1 MAEMKVFVINLDE
14 QEKDTG
20 CAWFTLPCNIEA
32 LKQSIGLPPDSDR
45 YLISDYDFPF
55 EILQDTDLDLLN
67 NVCLAISES
76 EIPHEDIPAIQREVK
91 AGKETVR
98 TNIRQEQQVKSVA
111 RKNQTN
117 VAESISNHKKST
129 VQKTQVNGK
138 SARKTVTK
146 QSEKGRKK

>member
-20 CAWFTLPCNIEA
+20 CAWFTLPCNIES

-76 EIPHEDIPAIQREVK
+76 EIPH
-91 AGKETVR
+91 
-98 TNIRQEQQVKSVA
+98 
-111 RKNQTN
+111 
-117 VAESISNHKKST
+117 
-129 VQKTQVNGK
+129 
-138 SARKTVTK
+138 
-146 QSEKGRKK
+146 

>member
-1 MAEMKVFVINLDE
+1 MVEMKVFVINLDE

-67 NVCLAISES
+67 NICLAISES
-76 EIPHEDIPAIQREVK
+76 EIPPPKIYLQFKENGFQTCKSWKPDFAILHTI
-91 AGKETVR
+91 G
-98 TNIRQEQQVKSVA
+98 
-111 RKNQTN
+111 
-117 VAESISNHKKST
+117 T
-129 VQKTQVNGK
+129 VQIWKKHQNISYVCMADFMNTM
-138 SARKTVTK
+138 SERK
-146 QSEKGRKK
+146 

>member
-67 NVCLAISES
+67 NICLAISES
-76 EIPHEDIPAIQREVK
+76 EIPPEDIPAIQREWFSNLQERK
-91 AGKETVR
+91 PDFAILHTIGTVR
-98 TNIRQEQQVKSVA
+98 LWKKHQNISCVCMADFMNTMSE
-111 RKNQTN
+111 RK
-117 VAESISNHKKST
+117 
-129 VQKTQVNGK
+129 
-138 SARKTVTK
+138 
-146 QSEKGRKK
+146 

>member
-1 MAEMKVFVINLDE
+1 MTGGIAYGRNEVFVINLDE

-76 EIPHEDIPAIQREVK
+76 EIPHEDIPAIQREWFSNLQELE
-91 AGKETVR
+91 AGLAILHT
-98 TNIRQEQQVKSVA
+98 IG
-111 RKNQTN
+111 
-117 VAESISNHKKST
+117 T
-129 VQKTQVNGK
+129 VQIWKKHQNISYVCMADFMNTM
-138 SARKTVTK
+138 SERK
-146 QSEKGRKK
+146 

>member
-55 EILQDTDLDLLN
+55 EI
-67 NVCLAISES
+67 
-76 EIPHEDIPAIQREVK
+76 PPEDIPAIQREWFSNLQELE
-91 AGKETVR
+91 AGLCNITYHRNCSDMEET
-98 TNIRQEQQVKSVA
+98 
-111 RKNQTN
+111 
-117 VAESISNHKKST
+117 
-129 VQKTQVNGK
+129 
-138 SARKTVTK
+138 
-146 QSEKGRKK
+146 SEHFLCVHGRFYEYNE

>member
-32 LKQSIGLPPDSDR
+32 LKQSIGLPPDSER

-67 NVCLAISES
+67 NICLAISES
-76 EIPHEDIPAIQREVK
+76 EIPPEDIPAI
-91 AGKETVR
+91 
-98 TNIRQEQQVKSVA
+98 KSWKPDFA
-111 RKNQTN
+111 ILHT
-117 VAESISNHKKST
+117 IGT
-129 VQKTQVNGK
+129 VQIWKKHQNISCVCMADFMNTM
-138 SARKTVTK
+138 SERK
-146 QSEKGRKK
+146 

>member
-32 LKQSIGLPPDSDR
+32 LKQSIGLPPDSER

-76 EIPHEDIPAIQREVK
+76 EIPPEDIPAIQREWFP
-91 AGKETVR
+91 
-98 TNIRQEQQVKSVA
+98 NLQELA
-111 RKNQTN
+111 ILHT
-117 VAESISNHKKST
+117 IGT
-129 VQKTQVNGK
+129 VQIWKKHQNISCVCMADFMNTM
-138 SARKTVTK
+138 SERK
-146 QSEKGRKK
+146 

>member
-76 EIPHEDIPAIQREVK
+76 EIPHEDIPAIQREWFSNLQELE
-91 AGKETVR
+91 AGLC
-98 TNIRQEQQVKSVA
+98 NITYLSL
-111 RKNQTN
+111 
-117 VAESISNHKKST
+117 IHI
-129 VQKTQVNGK
+129 
-138 SARKTVTK
+138 
-146 QSEKGRKK
+146 

>member
-76 EIPHEDIPAIQREVK
+76 EIPPEDIPAIQREWFTNLQELE
-91 AGKETVR
+91 AGLC
-98 TNIRQEQQVKSVA
+98 NITYHRNWSDME
-111 RKNQTN
+111 
-117 VAESISNHKKST
+117 EP
-129 VQKTQVNGK
+129 
-138 SARKTVTK
+138 
-146 QSEKGRKK
+146 

>member
-67 NVCLAISES
+67 NICLAISES
-76 EIPHEDIPAIQREVK
+76 EIPARAGSRTLQYYIPSELFRY
-91 AGKETVR
+91 GR
-98 TNIRQEQQVKSVA
+98 NIRTFPVCAWQ
-111 RKNQTN
+111 
-117 VAESISNHKKST
+117 IL
-129 VQKTQVNGK
+129 
-138 SARKTVTK
+138 
-146 QSEKGRKK
+146 

>member
-67 NVCLAISES
+67 NVCLAI
-76 EIPHEDIPAIQREVK
+76 QREWFSNLQEME
-91 AGKETVR
+91 AGLCNIIYHRNCSDMEET
-98 TNIRQEQQVKSVA
+98 
-111 RKNQTN
+111 
-117 VAESISNHKKST
+117 
-129 VQKTQVNGK
+129 
-138 SARKTVTK
+138 
-146 QSEKGRKK
+146 SEHFLCVHGRFYEYNE

>member
-1 MAEMKVFVINLDE
+1 MKVFVINLDE

-20 CAWFTLPCNIEA
+20 CAWFTLPCNIET

-76 EIPHEDIPAIQREVK
+76 EIPHEDKPARAGSRTLQCYIPSELF
-91 AGKETVR
+91 GYGR
-98 TNIRQEQQVKSVA
+98 TI
-111 RKNQTN
+111 
-117 VAESISNHKKST
+117 
-129 VQKTQVNGK
+129 KTFLVCAWQIL
-138 SARKTVTK
+138 
-146 QSEKGRKK
+146 

>member
-20 CAWFTLPCNIEA
+20 CAWFTLPYNIEA

-67 NVCLAISES
+67 NICLAISES
-76 EIPHEDIPAIQREVK
+76 EIPPEDIPAIQREWFPNLQELE
-91 AGKETVR
+91 AGLCNVTYHRNCSDMEEPSER
-98 TNIRQEQQVKSVA
+98 TY
-111 RKNQTN
+111 
-117 VAESISNHKKST
+117 
-129 VQKTQVNGK
+129 
-138 SARKTVTK
+138 
-146 QSEKGRKK
+146 

>member
-67 NVCLAISES
+67 NICLAISES
-76 EIPHEDIPAIQREVK
+76 EIPPEDIPAIQELE
-91 AGKETVR
+91 AGLG
-98 TNIRQEQQVKSVA
+98 NITYHRNWSDME
-111 RKNQTN
+111 
-117 VAESISNHKKST
+117 EP
-129 VQKTQVNGK
+129 
-138 SARKTVTK
+138 
-146 QSEKGRKK
+146 SEHFLCVHGRFYEYNE

>member
-20 CAWFTLPCNIEA
+20 CAWFTLPCNIET

-67 NVCLAISES
+67 NICLAISEC
-76 EIPHEDIPAIQREVK
+76 EITTP
-91 AGKETVR
+91 
-98 TNIRQEQQVKSVA
+98 
-111 RKNQTN
+111 RK
-117 VAESISNHKKST
+117 
-129 VQKTQVNGK
+129 
-138 SARKTVTK
+138 
-146 QSEKGRKK
+146 

>member
-67 NVCLAISES
+67 NICLAISES
-76 EIPHEDIPAIQREVK
+76 EIPPKDIPAIQREWFS
-91 AGKETVR
+91 
-98 TNIRQEQQVKSVA
+98 NLQELEPDFA
-111 RKNQTN
+111 ILHT
-117 VAESISNHKKST
+117 IGT
-129 VQKTQVNGK
+129 VQIWKKHQNISCVCMADFMNTM
-138 SARKTVTK
+138 SERK
-146 QSEKGRKK
+146 

>member
-67 NVCLAISES
+67 NICLAISES
-76 EIPHEDIPAIQREVK
+76 EIPPEDIPRFLPEEAF
-91 AGKETVR
+91 
-98 TNIRQEQQVKSVA
+98 A
-111 RKNQTN
+111 RWEAYFNRIYGGD
-117 VAESISNHKKST
+117 A
-129 VQKTQVNGK
+129 
-138 SARKTVTK
+138 
-146 QSEKGRKK
+146 

>member
-20 CAWFTLPCNIEA
+20 CAWFTLPYNIEA

-67 NVCLAISES
+67 NVCLA
-76 EIPHEDIPAIQREVK
+76 VK
-91 AGKETVR
+91 FHPKIYLQFKENGFQTCKSWKSDFAMLHTIGTVR
-98 TNIRQEQQVKSVA
+98 IWKNHQNGSCVCMADFMNTMSE
-111 RKNQTN
+111 RK
-117 VAESISNHKKST
+117 
-129 VQKTQVNGK
+129 
-138 SARKTVTK
+138 
-146 QSEKGRKK
+146 

>member
-20 CAWFTLPCNIEA
+20 CAWFTLPYNIEA

-67 NVCLAISES
+67 NICLAISEC
-76 EIPHEDIPAIQREVK
+76 EIPPEDIPLIQREWFSNLQELE
-91 AGKETVR
+91 AGLC
-98 TNIRQEQQVKSVA
+98 
-111 RKNQTN
+111 N
-117 VAESISNHKKST
+117 VTYHRNCSDMEEP
-129 VQKTQVNGK
+129 
-138 SARKTVTK
+138 
-146 QSEKGRKK
+146 SERFLCVHGRFYEYNE